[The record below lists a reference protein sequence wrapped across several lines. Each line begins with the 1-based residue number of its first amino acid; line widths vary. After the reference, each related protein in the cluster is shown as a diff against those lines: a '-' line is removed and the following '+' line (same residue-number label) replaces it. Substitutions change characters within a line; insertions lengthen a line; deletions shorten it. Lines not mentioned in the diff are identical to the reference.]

1 MQDGVKRSSACF
13 TDEERAERVLNV
25 FAGRSP
31 CFTKKTHEERA
42 ERVLNVF
49 AGRSPCFTRK
59 THEQRAKRGANAV
72 CSTKRSGRPLVLQMK
87 NERSEY

>member
-1 MQDGVKRSSACF
+1 MCLQDGAKRSSACF
-13 TDEERAERVLNV
+13 TD
-25 FAGRSP
+25 
-31 CFTKKTHEERA
+31 EERA

-72 CSTKRSGRPLVLQMK
+72 CRTKRSDCPLVLQMK
-87 NERSEY
+87 NECREEK

>member
-1 MQDGVKRSSACF
+1 MCLQDEVKRSSACF
-13 TDEERAERVLNV
+13 TD
-25 FAGRSP
+25 
-31 CFTKKTHEERA
+31 EERA

-72 CSTKRSGRPLVLQMK
+72 CRTKRSGRPLVLQMK

>member
-1 MQDGVKRSSACF
+1 MCLQDEAKRKSACF

-31 CFTKKTHEERA
+31 CFTKKTHEQRTK
-42 ERVLNVF
+42 RVLNVF

-72 CSTKRSGRPLVLQMK
+72 CRTREAVVKCREEK
-87 NERSEY
+87 